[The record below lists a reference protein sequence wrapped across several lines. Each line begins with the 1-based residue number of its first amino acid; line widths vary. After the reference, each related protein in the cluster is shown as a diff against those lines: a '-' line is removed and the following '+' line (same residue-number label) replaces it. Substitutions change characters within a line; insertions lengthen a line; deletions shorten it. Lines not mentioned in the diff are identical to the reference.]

1 MIQTSDRNFK
11 DSGKTTD
18 FLAIL
23 IDEFDRQSVNNDN
36 PDITLAACG
45 NANNRPSLG
54 YYMQH
59 MQKISVRTLFPYN

>member
-23 IDEFDRQSVNNDN
+23 TDEFDRQSVNNDN
-36 PDITLAACG
+36 RDYVDNIKAKYESGSHAYK
-45 NANNRPSLG
+45 N
-54 YYMQH
+54 
-59 MQKISVRTLFPYN
+59 

>member
-23 IDEFDRQSVNNDN
+23 TDEFDRQSVNNDN
-36 PDITLAACG
+36 PEHRFKAIQSACIFVFVTIY
-45 NANNRPSLG
+45 S
-54 YYMQH
+54 M
-59 MQKISVRTLFPYN
+59 